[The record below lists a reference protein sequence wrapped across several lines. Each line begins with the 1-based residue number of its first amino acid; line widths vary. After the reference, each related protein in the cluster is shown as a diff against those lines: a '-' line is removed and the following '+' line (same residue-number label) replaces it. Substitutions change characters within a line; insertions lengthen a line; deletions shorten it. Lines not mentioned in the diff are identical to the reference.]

1 MKIVKGIF
9 IILVHLAL
17 GVLISGLISG
27 FLPGSVIGMMLMYL
41 SLRTGLVKKESVQEV
56 AVFLTGNMTIFFLP
70 AMVGI
75 MDLWGLIK
83 LNFFGWLMVLVI
95 STICVMVSSGLIQEL
110 VGRISQRKEGRR

>member
-17 GVLISGLISG
+17 GVLLSRLMSG
-27 FLPGSVIGMMLMYL
+27 FLPGSVVGMVLMYL
-41 SLRTGLVKKESVQEV
+41 SLRSGLVKKESVDEV
-56 AVFLTGNMTIFFLP
+56 ATFLTGNMTIFFLP

-83 LNFFGWLMVLVI
+83 LNFFGWIMVLVI
-95 STICVMVSSGLIQEL
+95 STLCVMLSSGLMQQLVERIQNK
-110 VGRISQRKEGRR
+110 KEDRR